1 MAKIQSVKLSDKRQ
15 KDGKREILVRLYIS
29 REYKPQL
36 RTEIYV
42 KEKCFVCNAECCV
55 IVPPEGKRNASD
67 VQEARHAYRQ
77 YQNFKLMVGAICD
90 ATEQVHKERLT
101 REFIVK
107 AKQAMELH
115 GILHNQVTYDR
126 ICELLTADDV
136 SKAKYTFTDY
146 AKLFLENK
154 KPMSQGMKAGFK
166 VVFRSVCR
174 YEAYR
179 KATEN
184 ANYVFD
190 VEKVT
195 YEDIEDYVSYIRNEH
210 DLQSESPNIFNRVLM
225 SCPNDTE
232 ELRNRRK
239 VLLERGQNTII
250 NMVKRLRAFF
260 TWLRRDKKY
269 IKNNPFIDMAPIG
282 SEDYGTPYFI
292 TIDERNK
299 IANMDL
305 SSNRHLEIQRDIFI
319 FQCFTGCRVSDL
331 MTLTE
336 DNITD
341 NILEYVPIKTRNKK
355 KRVQPRIPLSPKA
368 KELVENY
375 RGIDRKGRL
384 FPFISSQQ
392 YNYAIKKIMT
402 RANITRNVL
411 VRNTLTGETEC
422 KPINEIASSHMARRT
437 FVGNL
442 YFKVQDPNIIGKMSG
457 HIDGS
462 RAFARYRDI
471 GDDILKN
478 TINLIE

>member
-36 RTEIYV
+36 RTGIYI

-55 IVPPEGKRNASD
+55 IIPPEGKRNASD

-107 AKQAMELH
+107 AKQAMEAH
-115 GILHNQVTYDR
+115 GILHNQVTFEK
-126 ICELLTADDV
+126 ICE
-136 SKAKYTFTDY
+136 
-146 AKLFLENK
+146 FLESDDNDTK
-154 KPMSQGMKAGFK
+154 RLTFPILAKTFCEQKQMSQGMRSGFWA
-166 VVFRSVCR
+166 VFRCVCR
-174 YEAYR
+174 FEAYKR
-179 KATEN
+179 LTEDK
-184 ANYVFD
+184 NYTFD
-190 VEKVT
+190 VDKVT
-195 YEDIEDYVSYIRNEH
+195 HEDIEDFVSYIRNEH
-210 DLQSESPNIFNRVLM
+210 DLQEESPNIFKSILASYPSDVI
-225 SCPNDTE
+225 
-232 ELRNRRK
+232 ELRTRTNIISM
-239 VLLERGQNTII
+239 RGQNTIVCI
-250 NMVKRLRAFF
+250 YKRLRAFF
-260 TWLRRDKKY
+260 TWLRKDMKY
-269 IKNNPFIDMAPIG
+269 ISNNPYIDVGRIG
-282 SEDYGTPYFI
+282 GENYGTPYFI
-292 TIDERNK
+292 TIEERNK

-305 SSNRHLEIQRDIFI
+305 SNNRPLEIQRDIFI
-319 FQCFTGCRVSDL
+319 FQCFTGCRISDL

-341 NILEYVPIKTRNKK
+341 NILEYVPIKTRNHNKPA
-355 KRVQPRIPLSPKA
+355 QPRIPLSPKA
-368 KELVENY
+368 IELVRQY
-375 RGIDRKGRL
+375 DGADTAGRL
-384 FPFISSQQ
+384 FPFISSQK
-392 YNYAIKKIMT
+392 YNEAIKKIMT
-402 RANITRNVL
+402 CANITRAVPI
-411 VRNTLTGETEC
+411 RNTLTGETEY